1 MVMDVNKDQRLE
13 GTSEEAPT
21 KQEVAS
27 PARSGPTLNQMITRS
42 PFWAITISAGI
53 LLGLDEIK
61 FGVTPI
67 V

>member
-1 MVMDVNKDQRLE
+1 MVMDVNKDQHLE

-21 KQEVAS
+21 KQEVVS
-27 PARSGPTLNQMITRS
+27 PARSGPTLNQMIISS

-53 LLGLDEIK
+53 LLGLVEIK

>member
-53 LLGLDEIK
+53 LLGLVEIK
-61 FGVTPI
+61 FGAMPI